1 MGLQPSPRLLCS
13 HGGALF
19 YIASHPDCTVSNLAD
34 ALFVTR
40 RTVWSWVSEL
50 KRAGLL
56 NVRKEGRR
64 HHYRI
69 REDASFPDPL
79 LSHATIGQFFQGLLL
94 ERPGVGPS
102 PLSGKEAHMVAD
114 HPSADLIR
122 RGYEAYLKG
131 DMATLENLFVEDV
144 VWHTAGTNP
153 TSGEHKGRDAVLAL
167 FRRVKE
173 LSGGTFRVEVHTV
186 LADDDHGVSLTRTT
200 ASREGK
206 HLRAQSVTVFH
217 IRDGKITEVWQASDD
232 QSSIDKFW
240 S

>member
-1 MGLQPSPRLLCS
+1 MLCS

-19 YIASHPDCTVSNLAD
+19 YIASHAGCTGSDLAD
-34 ALFVTR
+34 GLFVTP
-40 RTVWSWVSEL
+40 RTVWSLVGEL
-50 KRAGLL
+50 KRAGLI
-56 NVRKEGRR
+56 NIRKEGRR
-64 HHYRI
+64 HYYSI
-69 REDASFPDPL
+69 REDAPFPDPL
-79 LSHATIGQFFQGLLL
+79 FSDATIGQFFQSLQQKRSREGQ
-94 ERPGVGPS
+94 S
-102 PLSGKEAHMVAD
+102 PLSGKEGHIVAD

-122 RGYEAYLKG
+122 RGYEAFLKG

-144 VWHTAGTNP
+144 VWHAAGTNP

-173 LSGGTFRVEVHTV
+173 LSGGSFRVEVHTV

-217 IRDGKITEVWQASDD
+217 IRDGKITEVWQASQD
-232 QSSIDKFW
+232 QPAIDEFW